1 MIFLII
7 LLSLAIVFDI
17 IDFFSNDSGE
27 FTITGL
33 LGSFGRGALIGLGA
47 LVVIATIK
55 MQEEGKTP
63 NAVDVYKGDAE
74 IKIVYTDTIPTD
86 TIVVWKDGRKR
97 EW

>member
-1 MIFLII
+1 MIFLIVI
-7 LLSLAIVFDI
+7 LSLAVIFDTV
-17 IDFFSNDSGE
+17 DFFCNDSGE
-27 FTITGL
+27 LTITGL

-47 LVVIATIK
+47 LVTIAAIE

-63 NAVDVYKGDAE
+63 NAVDVYRGDAE

-97 EW
+97 EG